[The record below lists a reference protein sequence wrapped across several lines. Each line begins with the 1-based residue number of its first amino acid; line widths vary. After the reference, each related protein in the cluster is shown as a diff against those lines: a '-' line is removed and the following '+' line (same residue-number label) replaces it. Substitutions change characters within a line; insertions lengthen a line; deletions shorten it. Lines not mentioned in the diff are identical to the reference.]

1 MRGWPND
8 RIGEFP
14 EFPSFT
20 NALTNALCTF
30 RKTQEIVDN
39 PSHPSQ
45 SLEDYTWPWSAMVN
59 RLLCHFPGRELQIQ
73 TRFNIYIVLT
83 IISTNISLCNDTA
96 IHFHSFSFRISFIVV
111 ELTFIHPSYHEH
123 PPDLF
128 GRWVQVVASS
138 SNIGDEQL
146 MAFTV
151 CVYIYM
157 YIRTYI
163 HCTCH
168 NLSWTFLSTII
179 IIIHVYFFIMV
190 YNGL

>member
-1 MRGWPND
+1 M
-8 RIGEFP
+8 
-14 EFPSFT
+14 
-20 NALTNALCTF
+20 
-30 RKTQEIVDN
+30 
-39 PSHPSQ
+39 
-45 SLEDYTWPWSAMVN
+45 AMVGHGESTTMSLS
-59 RLLCHFPGRELQIQ
+59 RKGTPIQ

-83 IISTNISLCNDTA
+83 IISTNVSLCNDTA

-138 SNIGDEQL
+138 STLGMNNWWPLQ
-146 MAFTV
+146 
-151 CVYIYM
+151 CVYIYIYM